1 MQQRRLHRG
10 ARHGLVSWTSVLVLV
25 LMLSVTSCR
34 ESANDR
40 ARKAASRAREQ
51 ASIRESETVHRVTTP
66 QDPHRILY
74 HAPTDLSDT
83 NARLTNAPIV
93 GIEKVPE
100 PTEPA
105 VHSGAPP
112 VKPPR

>member
-1 MQQRRLHRG
+1 ML
-10 ARHGLVSWTSVLVLV
+10 ALVLALPV
-25 LMLSVTSCR
+25 ASCR

-40 ARKAASRAREQ
+40 AREAAARARAAAST
-51 ASIRESETVHRVTTP
+51 RESETVQRAMSP
-66 QDPHRILY
+66 QDPHRIVY

-105 VHSGAPP
+105 VHSGPPP

>member
-1 MQQRRLHRG
+1 MRRSVHRESRRWPMVWAG
-10 ARHGLVSWTSVLVLV
+10 VLAVAFVLP
-25 LMLSVTSCR
+25 LTSCR

-51 ASIRESETVHRVTTP
+51 ASTRESETVRRVTTS
-66 QDPHRILY
+66 QDPHRIVY
-74 HAPTDLSDT
+74 HAPDDLSDT
-83 NARLTNAPIV
+83 NARLTNAAIV

-100 PTEPA
+100 PTEPS
-105 VHSGAPP
+105 VHSGPPP

>member
-1 MQQRRLHRG
+1 MW
-10 ARHGLVSWTSVLVLV
+10 ASVLAFVLAV
-25 LMLSVTSCR
+25 RASSCR
-34 ESANDR
+34 ESASDR
-40 ARKAASRAREQ
+40 ARKAAARSREE
-51 ASIRESETVHRVTTP
+51 ASARESETVRRAATP

-93 GIEKVPE
+93 GIEKVPQ

-105 VHSGAPP
+105 AHSGPPP